1 MKEMILH
8 CNIKRDDKVFYYT
21 TTGWMMWNWLMSA
34 LSVGATVVVWEGNPC
49 YPEWDSLWKMAEETK
64 LTLFGTSAA
73 YLQGIMN
80 AGCEPGKKFNLSKL
94 RTIAST
100 GSPAT
105 DVVFNYVYTKI
116 KPDVQFASISGG
128 TDLNGCFALG
138 CPISPVYMGE
148 LQCLGLGLDVAIY
161 DDDGQSIVD
170 QKGELCCRKPFPS
183 GPLFFWNDEDGKRYK
198 SAYFEE
204 YENTW
209 RHGDFAKIT
218 TRGGMIIYGRSDA
231 TLNAGG
237 IRIGTADIYRV
248 VDETIKEV
256 RDSVVV
262 GLQVGKIG
270 GDEVKVVLF
279 VMMAEGYKL
288 TPKLRRT
295 IQERIRDGCSLRHVP
310 NVVRECPDIP
320 YTISG
325 KKVELAVKKVLEGR
339 NVKNASALRNPES
352 LAFYKQLNL
361 K

>member
-1 MKEMILH
+1 
-8 CNIKRDDKVFYYT
+8 
-21 TTGWMMWNWLMSA
+21 
-34 LSVGATVVVWEGNPC
+34 
-49 YPEWDSLWKMAEETK
+49 
-64 LTLFGTSAA
+64 
-73 YLQGIMN
+73 MN

-237 IRIGTADIYRV
+237 NSNRY
-248 VDETIKEV
+248 
-256 RDSVVV
+256 
-262 GLQVGKIG
+262 
-270 GDEVKVVLF
+270 
-279 VMMAEGYKL
+279 
-288 TPKLRRT
+288 
-295 IQERIRDGCSLRHVP
+295 CRH
-310 NVVRECPDIP
+310 IP
-320 YTISG
+320 RSG
-325 KKVELAVKKVLEGR
+325 
-339 NVKNASALRNPES
+339 
-352 LAFYKQLNL
+352 
-361 K
+361 